1 MATKLGIFNKALTQH
16 LGERK
21 LASLAENR
29 EPRRVLDDIWNEG
42 LVNACLEAGQWKFA
56 KRTLKLTY
64 NPDVTP
70 AFGHKY
76 AFDKPTDFIRLVGV
90 YSDEFCQTPLLQY
103 QEEAGQWFAS
113 LQDIY
118 IEYVSNGA
126 SYGNDLSLWPESF
139 ADYTA
144 GSAALRASGRIQGNA
159 TDKEGL
165 KKDVAQLL
173 KNSLSKDAMAG
184 PTKFL
189 PEGGW
194 ASSRRGNQPFGGRT
208 NGNSLLG

>member
-21 LASLAENR
+21 LASLTENR
-29 EPRRVLDDIWNEG
+29 EPRRVLDDIWDEG
-42 LVNACLEAGQWKFA
+42 LVKACLEAGQWKFA

-76 AFDKPTDFIRLVGV
+76 AFDKPTDFVRLAGF
-90 YSDEFCQTPLLQY
+90 YSDEFCQAPLLAY

-118 IEYVSNGA
+118 VEYISNGT
-126 SYGNDLSLWPESF
+126 SYGNDLSNWPESF
-139 ADYTA
+139 ADYVA

-159 TDKEGL
+159 TDKGDL
-165 KKDVAQLL
+165 KKAVDMLL
-173 KNSLSKDAMAG
+173 ANSLSKDAMEG
-184 PTKFL
+184 PTKFM

-194 ASSRRGNQPFGGRT
+194 ASARRGNRSGTDRAGS
-208 NGNSLLG
+208 SLLGG

>member
-1 MATKLGIFNKALTQH
+1 MATKLGIFNKALTEH

-29 EPRRVLDDIWNEG
+29 EPRRVLDDIWDNN
-42 LVNACLEAGQWKFA
+42 LVKSCLEAGQWKFA

-70 AFGHKY
+70 AFGHRY
-76 AFDKPTDFIRLVGV
+76 AFDKPTDFVRLAGV
-90 YSDEFCQTPLLQY
+90 YSDEFCQMPLIHY
-103 QEEAGQWFAS
+103 AEESGQWFAS

-118 IEYVSNGA
+118 IEFISSDA
-126 SYGNDLSLWPESF
+126 AYGSDLSLWPESF
-139 ADYTA
+139 ADFVSGA
-144 GSAALRASGRIQGNA
+144 AALRASSRLQGNA
-159 TDKEGL
+159 TDKNEL
-165 KKDVAQLL
+165 KKDVGNLL
-173 KNSLSKDAMAG
+173 TAALSKDAMAG

-194 ASSRRGNQPFGGRT
+194 SASRRGNSTARDRGSRG
-208 NGNSLLG
+208 SLIG